1 MCNKN
6 VFKAISKAGYEKCN
20 CTRLIVGN
28 IIPLHRQL
36 YTIDASLQALSR
48 LCNLHMESTAV
59 ISLWL
64 QFVTVK
70 KEIDSKLKCADKRV
84 NATVQVFFV
93 ISERNDCYFV
103 YL

>member
-1 MCNKN
+1 
-6 VFKAISKAGYEKCN
+6 
-20 CTRLIVGN
+20 
-28 IIPLHRQL
+28 
-36 YTIDASLQALSR
+36 
-48 LCNLHMESTAV
+48 MESTAV